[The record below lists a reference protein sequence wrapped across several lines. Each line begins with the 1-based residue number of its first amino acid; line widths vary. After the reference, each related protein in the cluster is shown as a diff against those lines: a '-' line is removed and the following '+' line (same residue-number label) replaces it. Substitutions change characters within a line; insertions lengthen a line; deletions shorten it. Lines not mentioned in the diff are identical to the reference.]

1 MSGVRAGRQACLHNL
16 TKSGRVPVLL
26 AAFAAHLHREPLEFP
41 VQTVRGRGEQAADPG
56 RK

>member
-26 AAFAAHLHREPLEFP
+26 AAFAAHLRREPLEFP